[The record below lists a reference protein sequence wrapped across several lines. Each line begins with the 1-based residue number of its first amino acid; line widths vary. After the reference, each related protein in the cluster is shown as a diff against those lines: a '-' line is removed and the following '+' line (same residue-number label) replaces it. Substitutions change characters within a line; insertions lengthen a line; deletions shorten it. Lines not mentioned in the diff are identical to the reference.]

1 MENISDFEYIYIIL
15 YFRTYVNLL
24 CHFEDIGDML
34 VQNHLALSTKSS
46 IPPVEIDLLLGQQ
59 FRATVK
65 SVNNLA
71 DIILA
76 LECGSVI
83 CCAMHN
89 LDTAVETYEDT
100 LKGMLE
106 QTVIVYVD
114 NVIDDK

>member
-1 MENISDFEYIYIIL
+1 MHLFHES
-15 YFRTYVNLL
+15 
-24 CHFEDIGDML
+24 EDIGETL
-34 VQNHLALSTKSS
+34 VQNGLAISTKSL
-46 IPPVEIDLLLGQQ
+46 IPPVEIPLLFGQQ
-59 FRATVK
+59 FRAIVK

-76 LECGSVI
+76 LESGLVV

-89 LDTAVETYEDT
+89 LDTAAVTYEDT
-100 LKGMLE
+100 LKAMLE

>member
-1 MENISDFEYIYIIL
+1 MNL
-15 YFRTYVNLL
+15 YTSYLKPFFFRTYVNL
-24 CHFEDIGDML
+24 FYNAEDIGELL
-34 VQNHLALSTKSS
+34 VRDGLAISTKSS
-46 IPPVEIDLLLGQQ
+46 IPPVEIPLLLGQQ
-59 FRATVK
+59 FRAIVK

-76 LECGSVI
+76 LECGSVV
-83 CCAMHN
+83 CCSMHN
-89 LDTAVETYEDT
+89 LETAAETHEDT